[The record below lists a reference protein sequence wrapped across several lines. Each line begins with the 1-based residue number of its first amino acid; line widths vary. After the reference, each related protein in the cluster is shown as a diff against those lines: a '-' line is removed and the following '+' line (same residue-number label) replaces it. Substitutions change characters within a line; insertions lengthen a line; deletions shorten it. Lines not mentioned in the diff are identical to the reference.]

1 MKISKIVS
9 IEGTIELLTGLHI
22 GAGSD
27 VMHIGGIDNPVI
39 KHPHTNEPY
48 IPGSSLKGKVRS
60 LLEWQVGLVEY
71 NQGKPIGYKQLDA
84 IKKVSAEQEKA
95 ARNIIKLFGVS
106 GGDNLTDS
114 QAKEIG
120 ITRSIF
126 RDASPTKEWLKSVK
140 DRSLLLTE
148 AKSENTINRIAGT
161 AEHPRQAERVPSGA
175 FFDFSLQIKILDS
188 DNEDELVSTL
198 LNGLKLLEMDALGG
212 SGSRGYGRVKFNL
225 ADSVYAEKLAAIDP
239 FAAVA

>member
-1 MKISKIVS
+1 MRIEKIISV
-9 IEGTIELLTGLHI
+9 EGTIELMSGLHI

-48 IPGSSLKGKVRS
+48 IPGSSLKGKIRS
-60 LLEWQVGLVEY
+60 LLEWQAGLVEY
-71 NQGKPIGYKQLDA
+71 NQGKPIGYKQLESIA
-84 IKKVSAEQEKA
+84 NAKQNIA

-106 GGDNLTDS
+106 GGDNLNNI

-120 ITRSIF
+120 ITRTSF
-126 RDASPTKEWLKSVK
+126 RDASLEKNWLEDKKS
-140 DRSLLLTE
+140 RSLLLTE

-161 AEHPRQAERVPSGA
+161 AENPRQTERVPA
-175 FFDFSLQIKILDS
+175 EAKFNFSIQVKILDS
-188 DNEDELVSTL
+188 DNECDLMATL

-212 SGSRGYGRVKFNL
+212 SGSRGYGRIKFHL
-225 ADSVYAEKLAAIDP
+225 ADIDLAEKLAAIDP
-239 FAAVA
+239 FAQVA